1 MPMACQVLFLSLR
14 VFMGRE
20 ILIAHR
26 AEVNG
31 LVAHAYGVLFARPCA
46 FCQNDSRLLTATYGS
61 RAIRTLVVV
70 SLEGLEPKLP
80 APAEIAFGFACI
92 THEDAAV
99 MCDGLDSIG
108 HCRHR
113 IDFGNA
119 KVAHCLI

>member
-1 MPMACQVLFLSLR
+1 MACQVPPLSLW

-20 ILIAHR
+20 ILIALR

-31 LVAHAYGVLFARPCA
+31 LVADTDGVLSPLTCGFVSD
-46 FCQNDSRLLTATYGS
+46 FHLLTATYGS

-70 SLEGLEPKLP
+70 SLESLEPKLP

-113 IDFGNA
+113 IDSGNT